1 MEQIGALKTRLAQ
14 LEARLQSIIEGS
26 AARLFSPNGQK
37 GELAHRLIAA
47 MQSGIKPDAAGRL
60 VAPNQFTL
68 VVHPVRLTVLQEDQA
83 LFAELTRSIEAAGN
97 EMGLTFL
104 APAQIEVVSDADTV
118 PGEIQVQAA
127 IRIEGLAQTTGMEP
141 IPGLD
146 ATGSNTS
153 AFLIVNG
160 TQIYP
165 LTQPVVNIGRRLD
178 NHLVIDDPRVSRD
191 HAQLRDVKGRYVIF
205 DLESTGGTFVNDHRI
220 HQCVLYPGD
229 VISLAGVPLVFGQ
242 EAAASSDTQKFNP

>member
-1 MEQIGALKTRLAQ
+1 MEQISALKTRLAQ

-47 MQSGIKPDAAGRL
+47 MQAGIKPDAAGRL
-60 VAPNQFTL
+60 VAPNQFML

-104 APAQIEVVSDADTV
+104 APAQIEVASDSDTV

-127 IRIEGLAQTTGMEP
+127 IRVEGLAQTTGMEP

-146 ATGSNTS
+146 TEAPNTS

-160 TQIYP
+160 TQIYS
-165 LTQPVVNIGRRLD
+165 LTQPVVNIGRRPD

-191 HAQLRDVKGRYVIF
+191 HAQLREVKGRYVIF
-205 DLESTGGTFVNDHRI
+205 DLESTGGTFVNDQRI

-242 EAAASSDTQKFNP
+242 ESAWSSDTQKFNP